1 MDKQQEYVLR
11 TVEERDVRFIRLW
24 FTDVLGFL
32 KSVAITAAELENAFS
47 EGIGFDGSSIDG
59 FARVQEADM
68 LAVPDASTFQV
79 LPWRPESQGVARM
92 FCDILTPDG
101 QPFAADP
108 RYVLKR
114 TLARAADMG
123 FTFYVHPEMEFFLFE
138 DAQHPNPLDNGSY
151 FDMTPLDVQQDFRR
165 QAINTLERMGISVEF
180 SHHEVAPSQ
189 HEIDLRF
196 ADALTMADN
205 IMTFR
210 LVVKETAIQRGIYAT
225 FMPKPLEGEWGN
237 AMHLHL
243 SLFEGDTN
251 AFRDPSDH
259 NHLSSTAK
267 AFTAGLLRHSR
278 EITAVT
284 NQWVNSYKRLTARL
298 HGPLPTGEAPV
309 FVSWGKANRSAL
321 IRIPGYKPRKGA
333 STRIEYRSPDPA
345 CNPYLAFSL
354 ILAAGLKGIEE
365 EYVLPDE
372 SEDNTFELTAA
383 ERAAD
388 GIERLPSSLGE
399 ALRLMESSELV
410 ADTLGEHLFAHFL
423 ANKRREWDEYSAHV
437 TQFELDRYL
446 PVL

>member
-24 FTDVLGFL
+24 FTDVLGLL
-32 KSVAITAAELENAFS
+32 KSVAITASELENAFS
-47 EGIGFDGSSIDG
+47 EGIGFDGSAIDG

-92 FCDILTPDG
+92 FCDVLTPDG

-108 RYVLKR
+108 RHVLKR
-114 TLARAADMG
+114 TLQRAADMG

-138 DAQHPNPLDNGSY
+138 DATSTTPLDNGSY

-165 QAINTLERMGISVEF
+165 QTINMLERMGISVEF

-189 HEIDLRF
+189 HEIDLRY

-210 LVVKETAIQRGIYAT
+210 LVVKETALQRGIYAT
-225 FMPKPLEGEWGN
+225 FMPKPIEGEWGSG
-237 AMHLHL
+237 MHLHL

-251 AFRDPSDH
+251 AFDDSSDPYR
-259 NHLSSTAK
+259 LSATAR
-267 AFTAGLLRHSR
+267 AFTAGVLEHAP
-278 EITAVT
+278 EFTAIT

-298 HGPLPTGEAPV
+298 HGALPSGEAPV
-309 FVSWGKANRSAL
+309 FVTWGRSNRSAL
-321 IRIPGYKPRKGA
+321 VRIPMYKPRKGA
-333 STRIEYRSPDPA
+333 STRIEYRAPDPA
-345 CNPYLAFSL
+345 CNPYLAFA
-354 ILAAGLKGIEE
+354 ILLSAGLKGIEGRYE
-365 EYVLPDE
+365 LPPE
-372 SEDNTFELTAA
+372 SEDNSFEMTTA
-383 ERAAD
+383 ERAAA
-388 GIERLPSSLGE
+388 GVRRLPASLGE
-399 ALRLMESSELV
+399 AVALMENSELV
-410 ADTLGEHLFAHFL
+410 AETLGEHLFAHFL

-437 TQFELDRYL
+437 TTFEIERYL
-446 PVL
+446 PLL